1 MTITSPVSTKILE
14 IYYCHEGDAV
24 ERGQSLMKLDLAGE
38 ETELQ
43 NLANQK
49 MMRNYDT
56 RQTILAS
63 RTFLTNLEMKIK
75 AEGDVGGTA

>member
-1 MTITSPVSTKILE
+1 
-14 IYYCHEGDAV
+14 
-24 ERGQSLMKLDLAGE
+24 
-38 ETELQ
+38 
-43 NLANQK
+43 

-75 AEGDVGGTA
+75 AKEMSVERLKTETDNERRLDSIGSGTGDRVREAELAYKTAVLELDQLRNSSTTKS